1 MVKVKSRLSIITEQ
15 IYLSYE
21 LTTIPS
27 IYTSYGLEIF
37 KLLKIIKLSKIL
49 KAAGR
54 FTKCSSQETLT
65 TRCDGDT
72 LCEVCFNLIMNW

>member
-1 MVKVKSRLSIITEQ
+1 MVKVKSSLSIITEQ

-37 KLLKIIKLSKIL
+37 KLLKI
-49 KAAGR
+49 
-54 FTKCSSQETLT
+54 
-65 TRCDGDT
+65 
-72 LCEVCFNLIMNW
+72 

>member
-1 MVKVKSRLSIITEQ
+1 MVKVKSSLSIITEQ

-54 FTKCSSQETLT
+54 FANCSSQETLT
-65 TRCDGDT
+65 TRCEGDT